1 MQLNYTRTLDPD
13 VDLDADII
21 AALNAKVSLHN
32 ADPAN
37 AGNQITVDSLIQST
51 IDLIQTTWAKAY
63 TDQRVDERAAL
74 VKAGPRALR
83 LQLETIV
90 DNALSQQ

>member
-1 MQLNYTRTLDPD
+1 MTINYTRTLDPD
-13 VDLDADII
+13 VDLDADITS
-21 AALNAKVSLHN
+21 ALNAKVAAHN

-37 AGNQITVDSLIQST
+37 ADNQITVASLIAATVDSVLT
-51 IDLIQTTWAKAY
+51 MWAKAY